1 MKILFAGGASG
12 GHFYPIIAVA
22 EALQKLAREEQFLPP
37 ELYYM
42 APQPFDERALFEN
55 NIIYRP
61 ISAGKMRRYFSLLNF
76 IDYFKTAW
84 GVLKALVA
92 VFRLYPD
99 VIFSKGGYASF
110 PIVFAARVLHIPLI
124 IHESDSHIGRVNR
137 WSAKFANRIA
147 VSYPQTASEFPA
159 DKVAITGN
167 PIRHELVMAIQEGA
181 HEFLK
186 LDPNIPV
193 ILVLGG
199 SQGAQMIND
208 AILDALPK
216 LLPVCQ
222 VIHQTGEHNFKIVS
236 ETAKVVLHGN
246 DLAERYRP
254 FPFLNGLA
262 LRMAAGVSTVIVT
275 RAGSTIFEIAVWGVP
290 AIVIPIP
297 EGVSHDQTSNAYAYA
312 REGGGIVIEE
322 KNLTPSILVFEV
334 ERFIND
340 SAMRARMAESAKAF
354 GKVDAA
360 EKIARQLL
368 VIAASHER

>member
-1 MKILFAGGASG
+1 MKILFAGGATG

-22 EALQKLAREEQFLPP
+22 EAIQKLAREEQFLPP

-42 APQPFDERALFEN
+42 APHPFDERALFEN

-61 ISAGKMRRYFSLLNF
+61 VSAGKMRRYFSLLNF

-110 PIVFAARVLHIPLI
+110 PIVFAARVLRIPLV
-124 IHESDSHIGRVNR
+124 IHESDSQVGRVNR
-137 WSAKFANRIA
+137 WSAKFASRIA
-147 VSYPQTASEFPA
+147 VSYPQTAGAFPA
-159 DKVAITGN
+159 EKTAVTGN
-167 PIRHELVMAIQEGA
+167 PIRHELTMSIQEGA

-186 LDPNIPV
+186 LDPAVPA

-222 VIHQTGEHNFKIVS
+222 VIHQTGENNFKLVS

-246 DLAERYRP
+246 NLSERYHP
-254 FPFLNGLA
+254 FPFLNALA
-262 LRMAAGVSTVIVT
+262 LRMAAGVSSVIIT
-275 RAGSTIFEIAVWGVP
+275 RAGSTMFEIAVWGVP
-290 AIVIPIP
+290 SIVIPIP

-312 REGGGIVIEE
+312 REGGGVVIEE

-334 ERFIND
+334 ERLIKD
-340 SAMRARMAESAKAF
+340 TAMHERMAQSAKAF
-354 GKVDAA
+354 GKIDAA
-360 EKIARQLL
+360 EKIARQVLA
-368 VIAASHER
+368 IAASHER